1 MQYGAGIDYDN
12 YHQRDVTL
20 TASRIIAAS
29 IFFSIN
35 TQLFPRHL

>member
-29 IFFSIN
+29 IFFLYKY
-35 TQLFPRHL
+35 TTFPW